1 VPATLLDR
9 LGVRLPFVGAP
20 MAGGPGGLDLV
31 AAVGRAGGLGFLAA
45 GYRQP
50 DDFARQLTDARTLG
64 VPYAVNVF
72 SPNPLPVDRDQYAGY
87 RQRLAE
93 DADRLGVELP
103 AGEPVEDDD
112 HFADKVDLL
121 LREPVPMVSFTFGL
135 PPARVVAELQRAG
148 TAVLLTVTSA
158 DEARLA
164 DELRPDGLLVQSF
177 QAGAHYGTFDP
188 RRLPPQ
194 LALTDLLPAVRA
206 VSGLPLIG
214 AGGIAE
220 PTDAVAAVT
229 AGAIAIAAGTALLRT
244 PESGASAVHKAA
256 LADPARTA
264 TVLTRAFTG
273 RPARGLR
280 NGFTD
285 RHGEAAPFGYPAV
298 HHLTGPL
305 RRAAAAA
312 GDAERLHLW
321 AGVGFRR
328 ATDRPAGE
336 VVAEL
341 TRLL

>member
-1 VPATLLDR
+1 MPASLFDR

-45 GYRQP
+45 GYQQP
-50 DDFARQLTDARTLG
+50 DDFARQLADARTLG
-64 VPYAVNVF
+64 MPFAVNVF
-72 SPNPLPVDRDQYAGY
+72 ALSPLPVDREEYAGY
-87 RQRLAE
+87 RRRLVE

-135 PPARVVAELQRAG
+135 PPGRLVAELQQAG

-158 DEARLA
+158 EEARLA

-194 LALTDLLPAVRA
+194 LPLTDLLSAVRA
-206 VSGLPLIG
+206 VTGLPLIG

-220 PTDAVAAVT
+220 PAGAAAALAAGAVAVAV
-229 AGAIAIAAGTALLRT
+229 GTALLRT
-244 PESGASAVHKAA
+244 PESGAPAAHKAA

-280 NGFTD
+280 NGFID

-298 HHLTGPL
+298 HHLTRPL

-312 GDAERLHLW
+312 GDAERLNLW
-321 AGVGFRR
+321 AGVGFRQ

-336 VVAEL
+336 VVTEL